1 MAGAIGGMFIAKL
14 TGKILQATGSYM
26 PVFLIAGVA
35 YLTALAIVQ
44 VLVPRLGPVHLKFD
58 EASR

>member
-1 MAGAIGGMFIAKL
+1 
-14 TGKILQATGSYM
+14 M